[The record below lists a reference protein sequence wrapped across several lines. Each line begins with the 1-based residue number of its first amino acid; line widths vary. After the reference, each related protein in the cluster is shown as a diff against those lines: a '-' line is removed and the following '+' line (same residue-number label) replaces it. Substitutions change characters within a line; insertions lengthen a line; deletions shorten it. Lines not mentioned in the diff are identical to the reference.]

1 MTATAP
7 AGEDQLTDGQR
18 ELRARARSF
27 VEEVLMP
34 LELDA
39 ERLGGRL
46 PAAAVATIREQALA
60 GRLNGGRHAV
70 ERERARIEGVVLR
83 ARLRAWLAYLSRA
96 LELAEGRA
104 QASDPHVVSARELA
118 RAVISN
124 HHNLLLGLPGSAAR
138 RTAAERARLTREG
151 DRA

>member
-1 MTATAP
+1 MSWR
-7 AGEDQLTDGQR
+7 AGASTKDWLSVTPE
-18 ELRARARSF
+18 
-27 VEEVLMP
+27 P
-34 LELDA
+34 
-39 ERLGGRL
+39 ERLL
-46 PAAAVATIREQALA
+46 PGAVATLEA
-60 GRLNGGRHAV
+60 GGRPDPDAV
-70 ERERARIEGVVLR
+70 ERERARVERVVLR

-118 RAVISN
+118 VAVISN

-138 RTAAERARLTREG
+138 ATAAERARLTQEG

>member
-1 MTATAP
+1 MGWRVA
-7 AGEDQLTDGQR
+7 
-18 ELRARARSF
+18 ARTRDWLSITP
-27 VEEVLMP
+27 EP
-34 LELDA
+34 
-39 ERLGGRL
+39 ERLL
-46 PAAAVATIREQALA
+46 PGAVATLEA
-60 GRLNGGRHAV
+60 GGPPPPGAV
-70 ERERARIEGVVLR
+70 ERERARVERAVLR

-118 RAVISN
+118 RTVISN

-151 DRA
+151 DRG

>member
-1 MTATAP
+1 MRRR
-7 AGEDQLTDGQR
+7 AGASTKDWLSVTPE
-18 ELRARARSF
+18 
-27 VEEVLMP
+27 P
-34 LELDA
+34 
-39 ERLGGRL
+39 ERLL
-46 PAAAVATIREQALA
+46 PGAVATLEA
-60 GRLNGGRHAV
+60 GGPPPPGAV
-70 ERERARIEGVVLR
+70 ERERARVERVVLR